1 MSWWRQGIIG
11 KLIPTKNEREVSR
24 LTAKVQ
30 SINALDGKMRAL
42 PDEQLRAKTGE
53 LREKYERAFKELG
66 GDPTKTV
73 TEGLKADIKA
83 ERKLVDAALETILP
97 EAFAI
102 VREAGRR
109 VLNMRHFDVQLMGGM
124 VLHEG
129 KIAEMRTGEGKT
141 LVATLPV
148 YLNAIAGRGVHVVT
162 VNEYLATRDAQWMG
176 QLYGF
181 LGMDTGIV
189 VHGLSDAQRKQ
200 MYAKPITYGTNSEFG
215 FDYLRDNMKLFL
227 NDYVQRGHHF
237 SIVDE
242 VDSILIDE
250 ARTPLIIS
258 GPSEESTE
266 KYGRINAVVPSLKR
280 EVDYT
285 IDEKAR
291 TVSLT
296 ERGIEAAEKKLGV
309 TNLYDPDSI
318 EILHHVNQ
326 GLRAH
331 TLYRRDVDYMVED
344 GKVKIIDEFTGRVL
358 EGRRWSDGLHQAVE
372 AKEGVKIEN
381 ENQTLATITYQN
393 YFRMFMKLGG
403 MTGTAMTEVEEF
415 SKIYELDVVAVPTN
429 RSMIREDADDLI
441 YKSEREKFEAIGKD
455 VEERAGRGQPILIGT
470 TSVEKS
476 EVLSRHLKRLKVPH
490 NVLNAKYH
498 RQEAEIIAQAGRKGA
513 VTIATNMA
521 GRGTDILLGGNA
533 EFMAKGELTPE
544 TVEQYPSIL
553 AKYQKQCEAEKDEVR
568 AAGGLCVIGS
578 ERHESRR
585 IDNQLRGRSGRQGD
599 PGSSRFYLCLEDD
612 LMRIFGGERIT
623 AIMETLGMK
632 EGEVIQHAMVN
643 RSVENAQR
651 RVEGHNFDIRKHLLE
666 YDDVMNDQRIAVYKL
681 RRRVLGADQAATRE
695 LMLDAV
701 EDGIISIV
709 ARACPEKTNVDE
721 WKIDQ
726 LEEMVK
732 EQFNIELKLTN
743 IPDVTRARI
752 EDMVFAEVE
761 KALKAKEEQYSADG
775 FYSVSRIIYLQTIDQ
790 LWKEHLRDMDQL
802 REGISLRGY
811 AQKDPKQEYK
821 KEGYNLFVSMM
832 SVITSDVLQKTF
844 RVVITQETE
853 EEYNARLQRRRDE
866 QNKLMNARATANQP
880 LRGQREG
887 DEATPGPTANAD
899 PEGDGPSV
907 VEKVKR
913 DLSSNKKKRERQRA
927 R

>member
-1 MSWWRQGIIG
+1 MSWWRQGFIG
-11 KLIPTKNEREVSR
+11 KLIPTKNEREVAR
-24 LTAKVQ
+24 LSAKVQ
-30 SINALDGKMRAL
+30 AIAALDGKMRAL
-42 PDEQLRAKTGE
+42 PDDQLRAKTGE
-53 LREKYERAFKELG
+53 LRARYEQAFKQLG
-66 GDPTKTV
+66 GDPTKTI
-73 TEGLKADIKA
+73 TEGTKAEVKA

-97 EAFAI
+97 EAFA
-102 VREAGRR
+102 VCREAGRR

-129 KIAEMRTGEGKT
+129 KIAEMKTGEGKT

-162 VNEYLATRDAQWMG
+162 VNEYLATRDSQWMG
-176 QLYGF
+176 QLYRF
-181 LGMDTGIV
+181 LGLDTGLV
-189 VHGLSDAQRKQ
+189 VHGLSDAQRKA
-200 MYAKPITYGTNSEFG
+200 MYALPITYGTNSEFG

-227 NDYVQRGHHF
+227 SDYVQRGHHF

-258 GPSEESTE
+258 GPSEESTD
-266 KYGRINAVVPSLKR
+266 KYGRINAVIPALKR

-285 IDEKAR
+285 IDEKSR
-291 TVSLT
+291 TVVLT
-296 ERGIEAAEKKLGV
+296 ERGIETAEKKLGV
-309 TNLYDPDSI
+309 DNLYAPDNI

-358 EGRRWSDGLHQAVE
+358 DGRRWSDGLHQAVE

-415 SKIYELDVVAVPTN
+415 AKIYDLEVVAVPTN
-429 RSMIREDADDLI
+429 RDMVREDMDDLI
-441 YKSEREKFEAIGKD
+441 FKSEREKFGAISKD
-455 VEERAGRGQPILIGT
+455 IQERIAKGQPILVGT

-476 EVLSRHLKRLKVPH
+476 EVLSRELKKLKIPH

-521 GRGTDILLGGNA
+521 GRGTDILLGGNP
-533 EFMAKGELTPE
+533 EFLAKAELTPE
-544 TVEQYPSIL
+544 NEAQLPSII
-553 AKYQKQCEAEKDEVR
+553 AKYQAQCDAEKNEVR

-599 PGSSRFYLCLEDD
+599 PGTSRFYLSLEDD

-632 EGEVIQHAMVN
+632 EGEVIQHPLVN
-643 RSVENAQR
+643 RSIENAQR

-681 RRRVLGADQAATRE
+681 RRRVLSADAAATKE
-695 LMLDAV
+695 LVLDAI
-701 EDGIISIV
+701 EDVIINIV
-709 ARACPEKTNVDE
+709 ARACPEKTN
-721 WKIDQ
+721 IDQ
-726 LEEMVK
+726 WKLDELELMIK
-732 EQFNIELKLTN
+732 EQFNADLKLVDLK
-743 IPDVTRARI
+743 DVTREVI
-752 EDMVFAEVE
+752 EETVFAGVE
-761 KALKAKEEQYSADG
+761 KVLLEKETTYGADSYYG
-775 FYSVSRIIYLQTIDQ
+775 VSRIIYLQTIDQ
-790 LWKEHLRDMDQL
+790 LWKEHLRDMDHL

-821 KEGYNLFVSMM
+821 KEGYNLFVQMM
-832 SVITSDVLQKTF
+832 SAVTSDVLQKTF

-853 EEYNARLQRRRDE
+853 DEYQARLERQRERQR
-866 QNKLMNARATANQP
+866 QLMQSRATSTQP
-880 LRGQREG
+880 ISGQS
-887 DEATPGPTANAD
+887 AAKPGAQSSPNNGE
-899 PEGDGPSV
+899 PEDDGPSV

-913 DLSSNKKKRERQRA
+913 DVSANKKKRDRRRA
-927 R
+927 

>member
-1 MSWWRQGIIG
+1 MSWWRQGFIG
-11 KLIPTKNEREVSR
+11 KLIPTKNEREVAR
-24 LTAKVQ
+24 LIAKVQ
-30 SINALDGKMRAL
+30 GTNALDAKMRAL
-42 PDEQLRAKTGE
+42 PDESLRAKTGE
-53 LREKYERAFKELG
+53 LRVRYEQAFKQLG

-83 ERKLVDAALETILP
+83 ERKLVDAALETILAD
-97 EAFAI
+97 AFA
-102 VREAGRR
+102 VCREAGRR

-129 KIAEMRTGEGKT
+129 KIAEMKTGEGKT

-162 VNEYLATRDAQWMG
+162 VNEYLATRDSQWMG
-176 QLYGF
+176 QLYRF
-181 LGMDTGIV
+181 LGMETGLV
-189 VHGLSDAQRKQ
+189 VHGLTDAQRKQ
-200 MYAKPITYGTNSEFG
+200 QYAMPITYGTNSEFG

-227 NDYVQRGHHF
+227 SDYVQRGHHF

-258 GPSEESTE
+258 GPSEESTD
-266 KYGRINAVVPSLKR
+266 KYGRINSAIPSLKR

-285 IDEKAR
+285 IDEKSR
-291 TVSLT
+291 TVVLT
-296 ERGIEAAEKKLGV
+296 ERGIETAEKKLGV
-309 TNLYDPDSI
+309 DNLYAPDNI

-358 EGRRWSDGLHQAVE
+358 DGRRWSDGLHQAVE

-415 SKIYELDVVAVPTN
+415 SKIYDLEVVAVPTN
-429 RSMIREDADDLI
+429 RDMIRDDADDLI
-441 YKSEREKFEAIGKD
+441 FKSEREKFAAISKD
-455 VEERAGRGQPILIGT
+455 IMERQAKGQPILVGT

-476 EVLSRHLKRLKVPH
+476 EVLSRELKKLKIPH
-490 NVLNAKYH
+490 SVLNAKYH

-521 GRGTDILLGGNA
+521 GRGTDILLGGNP
-533 EFMAKGELTPE
+533 EFLAKAELTAENE
-544 TVEQYPSIL
+544 TELPAML
-553 AKYQKQCEAEKDEVR
+553 TKYQAQCEAEKNEVR
-568 AAGGLCVIGS
+568 TAGGLCVIGS

-599 PGSSRFYLCLEDD
+599 PGSSRFYLSLEDD

-632 EGEVIQHAMVN
+632 EGEVIQHPLVN
-643 RSVENAQR
+643 RSIENAQR

-681 RRRVLGADQAATRE
+681 RRRVLSADAAATKE
-695 LMLDAV
+695 LVLDAI
-701 EDGIISIV
+701 EDVIINIV
-709 ARACPEKTNVDE
+709 ARTCPEKTNVDQ
-721 WKIDQ
+721 WKIDE
-726 LEEMVK
+726 LEIMLK
-732 EQFNIELKLTN
+732 EQFNVDLKLGE
-743 IPDVTRARI
+743 IKDVARAII
-752 EDMVFAEVE
+752 EETIFTEVE
-761 KALKAKEEQYSADG
+761 KVLLAKETEYGADSYYG
-775 FYSVSRIIYLQTIDQ
+775 VSRIIYLQTIDQ

-821 KEGYNLFVSMM
+821 KEGYNLFVQMM
-832 SVITSDVLQKTF
+832 SIVTADVLQKTF

-853 EEYNARLQRRRDE
+853 DEYQSRLERQRDRQRQLMQSRTTSTQALPGQAAPAAANGAPAPAPIEED
-866 QNKLMNARATANQP
+866 
-880 LRGQREG
+880 
-887 DEATPGPTANAD
+887 
-899 PEGDGPSV
+899 DGPSV
-907 VEKVKR
+907 ADKVKR
-913 DLSSNKKKRERQRA
+913 DVSANKKKRDRRRA
-927 R
+927 